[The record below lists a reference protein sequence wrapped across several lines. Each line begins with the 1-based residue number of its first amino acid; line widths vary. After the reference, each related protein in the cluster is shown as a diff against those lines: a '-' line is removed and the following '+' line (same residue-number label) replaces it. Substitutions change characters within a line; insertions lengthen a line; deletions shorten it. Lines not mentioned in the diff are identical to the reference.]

1 MSFLNVITKSY
12 HGVSIIIRRYWSQYG
27 GMSVLLSSVY
37 LHFSLFLTMIL
48 YPFWAKNHWTDMA
61 LHIIPFFIIISCM
74 TLLMWI
80 YFRKQFILHFK
91 NNDIYIRLSAN
102 FTHFAVVQV
111 VALFSTLI
119 VKTINL
125 VMNNNYSILLNALG
139 FSVFLYASSLI
150 FAIIFGMF
158 RISLWDTALK
168 TVKR

>member
-27 GMSVLLSSVY
+27 WMSVLLSSVY

-102 FTHFAVVQV
+102 FTSLRGKPRRSGQGWIARTAQPSYNG
-111 VALFSTLI
+111 VAADNQGSLRQGMPE
-119 VKTINL
+119 VRR
-125 VMNNNYSILLNALG
+125 V
-139 FSVFLYASSLI
+139 LI
-150 FAIIFGMF
+150 FCYFM
-158 RISLWDTALK
+158 L
-168 TVKR
+168 

>member
-1 MSFLNVITKSY
+1 MRSAV
-12 HGVSIIIRRYWSQYG
+12 G
-27 GMSVLLSSVY
+27 
-37 LHFSLFLTMIL
+37 
-48 YPFWAKNHWTDMA
+48 
-61 LHIIPFFIIISCM
+61 ISG
-74 TLLMWI
+74 L
-80 YFRKQFILHFK
+80 QAGEDV
-91 NNDIYIRLSAN
+91 N
-102 FTHFAVVQV
+102 HFAVVQV

-139 FSVFLYASSLI
+139 FSVFLYASLLI